1 MLDLPEGLMPRSSM
15 MSPQTQHHIDEAI
28 RGIVMAGFD
37 EAAQI
42 LSTNRYV
49 LERGA
54 RALLE
59 KETLDEA
66 AIRILASDLK

>member
-1 MLDLPEGLMPRSSM
+1 
-15 MSPQTQHHIDEAI
+15 
-28 RGIVMAGFD
+28 
-37 EAAQI
+37 
-42 LSTNRYV
+42 V

-66 AIRILASDLK
+66 AIRTLVTDLKRIDATGAAPTGANLPAGT